1 MDEEKKRYRWP
12 IVMLQGLP
20 MAGLFTYVFGFIAI
34 NIHLGKFGIFEFN
47 ILSSWYVIGGILYIA
62 FLVVW
67 YYFCGQFLWRMLTGW
82 YGSGVEEATSFG
94 SHLLTWIRLVF
105 LTCVSTA
112 LFSII
117 FLESAEAVFF
127 CVFAFILRFIGP
139 RWENFVAYRVVP
151 GITSDATDRQYRGA
165 KRHV

>member
-62 FLVVW
+62 FLVYPAHVRTRKS
-67 YYFCGQFLWRMLTGW
+67 FGDMTRKLSDTSSHKSPQFLG
-82 YGSGVEEATSFG
+82 TSSFRNP
-94 SHLLTWIRLVF
+94 SMASQNSLK
-105 LTCVSTA
+105 
-112 LFSII
+112 
-117 FLESAEAVFF
+117 
-127 CVFAFILRFIGP
+127 
-139 RWENFVAYRVVP
+139 VA
-151 GITSDATDRQYRGA
+151 
-165 KRHV
+165 